1 MNSWT
6 DCVPGTSAERR
17 SATRHGEH
25 HRNARRL
32 YAGHRDADA
41 PPRRRLVAAARR
53 GAPIHSCFLRSST
66 LLPIFKLL
74 KRSGAHPIA
83 SSFLHLIR
91 YITFYRIV

>member
-1 MNSWT
+1 MNSWA

-53 GAPIHSCFLRSST
+53 ADTFA
-66 LLPIFKLL
+66 LP
-74 KRSGAHPIA
+74 
-83 SSFLHLIR
+83 SFLDPPTYFQIADTQWR
-91 YITFYRIV
+91 TIP